1 MCPQTQRGR
10 VAGGGDQA
18 GSPEE
23 GGVQHGRQLP
33 QWQSVAGKSLS
44 CHLYGVDYNFRI
56 GRMAAIHL

>member
-1 MCPQTQRGR
+1 MCAQTQRGR

-33 QWQSVAGKSLS
+33 QWESVAGKSLS
-44 CHLYGVDYNFRI
+44 CHLWC
-56 GRMAAIHL
+56 

>member
-10 VAGGGDQA
+10 VAGGGDQT

-33 QWQSVAGKSLS
+33 QWDSAAGKSLS
-44 CHLYGVDYNFRI
+44 CHLSCVDYNFRI
-56 GRMAAIHL
+56 VRMAATHL